1 MVSRLPSVRIAVVLL
16 YYQEHCTRKK
26 TAAVK
31 IVPFPN
37 LRVPDVGAQV
47 DSSSFFSCLLSYFAA
62 ATVVDRVVASPHRR
76 RCCPTAVSMGVK
88 SLLKELPGGNMK
100 EQRIGFA
107 TLVALQ

>member
-1 MVSRLPSVRIAVVLL
+1 MLG
-16 YYQEHCTRKK
+16 RKL
-26 TAAVK
+26 
-31 IVPFPN
+31 I
-37 LRVPDVGAQV
+37 LRV
-47 DSSSFFSCLLSYFAA
+47 SFCVYYPKYSAA

-76 RCCPTAVSMGVK
+76 RCRPTAVSMGVK